1 MKTSFNFLQVSKI
14 FVVLCTAGVYSSCN
28 QRSATCDAYSGNPT
42 NSTGSGNLISTP
54 ANGAAQPQS
63 LSIQV
68 AGSAPQGT
76 VNRGR
81 GSIQGSKDK
90 MALRTVSNPNF
101 GVRGARTEG
110 YYFTV
115 GEPNYELK
123 EVQIQK
129 IESKSYKKRNVDLK
143 NDDGDFLSD
152 TVSQQYTPE
161 TDPLTNAKMHVPDV
175 ASLYERYNPY
185 QENVW
190 VRAGKEQKSTFGI
203 DVDNGS
209 YTNFRRFANNNQLPP
224 KDAIRVEEW
233 LNFFNYKLEAPS
245 SSDRHPLRI
254 TTESGVCPWNAKDEL
269 VMVKLQ
275 AKRPV
280 EEDLPSSNLVFL
292 VDVSGSMNMPDK
304 LPLVQ
309 QSMEKLVAKMRP
321 SDRMTIVTYAG
332 SAGVAL
338 SPTLGTEKNK
348 IRTAIQSLTSGGG
361 TAGSEGIKT
370 AYRLA
375 EEHFMKGGNNR
386 VILATDG
393 DFNIGITN
401 QQELIALIEEK
412 RKSGVYLSV
421 LGFGKGNLN
430 DAMMEQL
437 ADHGNGNYGY
447 VDCEKEADRIFDAE
461 FAGSMFTVAKDV
473 KLQVKFD
480 STVVEKY
487 RLIGYEN
494 RVLENWQFEADSID
508 AGDLGLGQ
516 NVVAFYQVTRKPGQR
531 GSIGQIDF
539 RYKPLDSD
547 VSTLLSE
554 PVMLS
559 QKDMSSDFLFASCV
573 VEFAMCL
580 RESEYRSDANM
591 AKAILRGK
599 LNLGDPSTGL
609 SYEKRVEFVGLLEKT
624 AKMWG
629 DYVEEDAI
637 QITQDHFPTL
647 KMYPNPATDHTI
659 VEVPQDLSEFW
670 SVQLFSMSGEL
681 MRVEHFEKTTT
692 GRIDLTGLTPQT
704 YIVKVYSGGMNF
716 GYLRLVVGF

>member
-1 MKTSFNFLQVSKI
+1 MKKFAFKI
-14 FVVLCTAGVYSSCN
+14 Y
-28 QRSATCDAYSGNPT
+28 
-42 NSTGSGNLISTP
+42 STGSLIVTGSLIGILTSCNRQACPAYSNSGSSSSGTAPTNVSGNVQQTQT
-54 ANGAAQPQS
+54 ANYQIAVSQPPSLAQEYKS
-63 LSIQV
+63 V
-68 AGSAPQGT
+68 NTKTGYDKMAFRT
-76 VNRGR
+76 VSSPSFEGR
-81 GSIQGSKDK
+81 GSRSRSENSYGWTIEEKNVNSKIVLQEISVQSHNK
-90 MALRTVSNPNF
+90 RKSNADF
-101 GVRGARTEG
+101 E
-110 YYFTV
+110 Y
-115 GEPNYELK
+115 
-123 EVQIQK
+123 
-129 IESKSYKKRNVDLK
+129 
-143 NDDGDFLSD
+143 NDDIVSD
-152 TVSQQYTPE
+152 TVSSKPGI
-161 TDPLTNAKMHVPDV
+161 DPLTNAKMHVPDV

-185 QENVW
+185 QENAW
-190 VRAGKEQKSTFGI
+190 IFAGKEQKSTFGI

-245 SSDRHPLRI
+245 NTDKHPLKI
-254 TTESGVCPWNAKDEL
+254 TTESGICPWNTNDEL

-280 EEDLPSSNLVFL
+280 EKDLPPSNLVFL

-321 SDRMTIVTYAG
+321 EDRMTIVKYAG
-332 SAGVAL
+332 AAGVAL
-338 SPTLGTEKNK
+338 APTLGTEKEK
-348 IRTAIQSLTSGGG
+348 IRKAVQSLTSGGG

-370 AYRLA
+370 AYKLA
-375 EEHFMKGGNNR
+375 EEHFMKEGNNR

-401 QQELIALIEEK
+401 QQELVSLIEEK

-447 VDCEKEADRIFDAE
+447 VDCEKEADRIFNAE
-461 FAGSMFTVAKDV
+461 FAGSMFTIAKDV

-487 RLIGYEN
+487 RLLGYEN

-516 NVVAFYQVTRKPGQR
+516 NVVAFYQITRKPGQR

-539 RYKPLDSD
+539 RYKPLNSD

-554 PVMLS
+554 PVMLA
-559 QKDMSSDFLFASCV
+559 QKEMSSDYLFASCV

-580 RESEYRSDANM
+580 RESEFRSNASM
-591 AKAILRGK
+591 SKAILRGK
-599 LNLGDPSTGL
+599 QNLGDPTSGL
-609 SYEKRVEFVGLLEKT
+609 SYEKRVEFVGLLETT
-624 AKMWG
+624 AKLWG

-647 KMYPNPATDHTI
+647 KMYPNPATDYTV
-659 VEVPQDLSEFW
+659 VEVPQDLSEGW
-670 SVQLFSMSGEL
+670 SIQLFSMSGEL
-681 MRVEHFEKTTT
+681 LRVQHFEKTTT
-692 GRIDLTGLTPQT
+692 GRIDLVGLTPQT
-704 YIVKVYSGGMNF
+704 YILKIYSGGMNF
-716 GYLRLVVGF
+716 GYLRLVVGI